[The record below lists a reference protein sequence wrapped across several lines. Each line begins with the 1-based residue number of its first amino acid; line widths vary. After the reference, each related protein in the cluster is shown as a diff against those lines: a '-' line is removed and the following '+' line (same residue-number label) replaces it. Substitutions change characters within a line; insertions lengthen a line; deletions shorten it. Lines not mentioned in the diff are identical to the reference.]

1 MTALTL
7 VFSVLLSSIVYRCDM
22 DDGTTEFRDLPCLD
36 GVGVEWAAPWAPAA
50 RTTPSNGPA
59 NGLSD
64 AEVRELAILQQRLA
78 ADAADAKRRRGAQQ
92 RRRVSRAAERRRR
105 CEVSVSRM
113 GSLRA
118 QKRRGYAAQDAPRL
132 DAEQARLES
141 IIDADC

>member
-22 DDGTTEFRDLPCLD
+22 EDGTTEFRDLPCPD

-50 RTTPSNGPA
+50 RTTPSNSPA

-64 AEVRELAILQQRLA
+64 AEVRELAALQQRLA
-78 ADAADAKRRRGAQQ
+78 ADATDAKRRRAAQQ
-92 RRRVSRAAERRRR
+92 RRSVSRAAERSKR
-105 CEVSVSRM
+105 CERAMSRI
-113 GSLRA
+113 GSLRV
-118 QKRRGYAAQDAPRL
+118 QKRRGYAAKDAPRL